1 MLLSHQGVEDVE
13 EIEVE
18 SSMIIF
24 MHNIQYR

>member
-18 SSMIIF
+18 SSVMIF
-24 MHNIQYR
+24 MHNVQYN